1 MDATPPQRV
10 DIAQIVGE
18 YRGKTPIQA
27 RKDAES
33 AEPATEL
40 PRSRAREAPAG
51 PWYVVIDEILE
62 GRVTLEAWPWPTVNP
77 ATGYLNFDLGRTRR
91 FTHEAEDVYRVVTEH
106 RRAHHDET
114 AATRPLRIGD
124 VLEAGADDIADL
136 STWTDVR
143 DHTRDKRA
151 EARAALDAMATHPL
165 PADKAE
171 ELERLA
177 REQDPEPEPIVQTVR
192 AHAAV

>member
-1 MDATPPQRV
+1 MEATPPQRV

-18 YRGKTPIQA
+18 YQGKSP
-27 RKDAES
+27 K
-33 AEPATEL
+33 
-40 PRSRAREAPAG
+40 RARTDAKKAAPPRRRALEVPAG

-62 GRVTLEAWPWPTVNP
+62 GRITLEAWPWPTVNRI
-77 ATGYLNFDLGRTRR
+77 TGYLDFDLSSARR
-91 FTHEAEDVYRVVTEH
+91 FTHEAEDVYRVVAEH
-106 RRAHHDET
+106 RTAHHDEA

-124 VLEAGADDIADL
+124 VFEVDAADVADP

-151 EARAALDAMATHPL
+151 EARAALDAMATHP
-165 PADKAE
+165 PPPEKAE

-177 REQDPEPEPIVQTVR
+177 REQEPEPEPLVQPSS